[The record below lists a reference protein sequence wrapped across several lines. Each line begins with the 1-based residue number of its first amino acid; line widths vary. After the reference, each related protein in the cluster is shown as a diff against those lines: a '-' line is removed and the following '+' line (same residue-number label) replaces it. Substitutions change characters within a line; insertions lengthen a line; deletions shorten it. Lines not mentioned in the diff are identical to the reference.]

1 VFVGATALEPPIHRS
16 LVADADISHLSS
28 FESSLFLFLL
38 FFGYIYLI
46 VTLVPFVFGFS
57 VHLLG
62 CHCPLSF
69 GCAIFECGGVMV
81 FTRSTLTTLVTLVLI
96 LLYL

>member
-1 VFVGATALEPPIHRS
+1 
-16 LVADADISHLSS
+16 
-28 FESSLFLFLL
+28 L

-46 VTLVPFVFGFS
+46 VALVPFVFGFS

-69 GCAIFECGGVMV
+69 GYAI
-81 FTRSTLTTLVTLVLI
+81 
-96 LLYL
+96 